1 MSRDKQMIND
11 LIEIFDEEYGKRNL
25 ITPQNTAEK
34 LTAKGYRKVDSV
46 TFMGGI
52 VEQMRADV
60 AEEIFAEIEKSIA
73 DIEYRQY
80 TPNPVTV
87 EDLKNQANWL
97 LHEVVPKTL
106 AELKKKYTEVAE
118 RREVSENNTVRCFH
132 PSVTESQREA
142 ERRKGVENSPVDCS
156 TPSVTDQK
164 GEGK

>member
-34 LTAKGYRKVDSV
+34 MTAKGYRKS
-46 TFMGGI
+46 T
-52 VEQMRADV
+52 DV
-60 AEEIFAEIEKSIA
+60 AEEIFAEIEELFHILVGNETGKEFYSIVA
-73 DIEYRQY
+73 SEY
-80 TPNPVTV
+80 
-87 EDLKNQANWL
+87 
-97 LHEVVPKTL
+97 